1 MTVLVS
7 IIFSVPI
14 QLSNGRFQVTK
25 YKFNSMLVYFKNTQ
39 GIIQEID
46 VKPEETMKEFV
57 ARLGQLGG
65 MEKLRINMIQHSRTS
80 NNDLTDMFLEDIS
93 KDINVHIDFQLTQL
107 MK

>member
-1 MTVLVS
+1 
-7 IIFSVPI
+7 
-14 QLSNGRFQVTK
+14 
-25 YKFNSMLVYFKNTQ
+25 MLVYFKNTQ

-46 VKPEETMKEFV
+46 VRPEETMKEFV

-65 MEKLRINMIQHSRTS
+65 MEKLRINMMQHSPTW